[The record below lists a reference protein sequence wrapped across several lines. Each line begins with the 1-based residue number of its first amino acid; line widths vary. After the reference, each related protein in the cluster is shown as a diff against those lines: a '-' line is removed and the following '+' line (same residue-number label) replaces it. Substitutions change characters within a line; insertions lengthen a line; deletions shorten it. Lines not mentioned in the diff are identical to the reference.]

1 MTAIEALLREADAL
15 ERTSRAMQSWA
26 AHTRFDEDR
35 RTLVALRRE
44 LSDHVGQMI
53 RITADLT
60 DMPGFDNGPMIRDR
74 LSALRSRLALHQA
87 EWPTVAVQADTA
99 AAYNVSAND
108 VQQRLEEFMAWLR
121 LLAADHESGRLQR
134 K

>member
-1 MTAIEALLREADAL
+1 MTAIQALLRETDAL
-15 ERTSRAMQSWA
+15 ERTSKAMQAWA
-26 AHTRFDEDR
+26 AHTRFNEDR

-60 DMPGFDNGPMIRDR
+60 DMPGFDNGPMIRGR

-87 EWPTVAVQADTA
+87 EWPTVAVRADTA
-99 AAYNVSAND
+99 AAYNMSAND
-108 VQQRLEEFMAWLR
+108 VQQRLEAFIAWLR
-121 LLAADHESGRLQR
+121 LLAADHESRGIQ
-134 K
+134 KK